1 MGYEYTTVDGS
12 RVEVHVAT
20 AFATLRGAFRARFGL
35 ELGVTDGTRTR
46 GEQEALYQ
54 AYLNGGT
61 LAAYPGYSNHEEDGP
76 RGPRALDVHDS
87 GADAGVTRYDNDRSN
102 WLRQNAPDYGFDP
115 AGYGFSQV
123 EPWHIEY
130 TGSLDGPVPGKDS
143 TPALIPSEEDD
154 MDLALKINIGGT
166 YHLATLIPGTFKGLI
181 DGDDPEL
188 VKNQIRADDA
198 WTPVTERQLQTLLHA
213 AGVATDC
220 YRRAG
225 SSMEIRHAVTGV
237 WSRGGR
243 WSTSDI
249 LEALLGKAQAR

>member
-154 MDLALKINIGGT
+154 MLALKINLSGT
-166 YHLATLIPGTFKGLI
+166 YHLATLVPGSFKGLI
-181 DGDDPEL
+181 QEDNPE
-188 VKNQIRADDA
+188 KFREATGRP
-198 WTPVTERQLQTLLHA
+198 WTEVTERELQAFLHA
-213 AGVATDC
+213 HKVPTDVF
-220 YRRAG
+220 RRAG
-225 SSMEIRHAVTGV
+225 TGMEVRDVGGRWA
-237 WSRGGR
+237 RGGR
-243 WSTSDI
+243 WADTDP
-249 LEALLGKAQAR
+249 KA